1 MVNYV
6 FLSVYFYSVPNL
18 RFREFSLPWHQTP
31 IKDLL
36 SFQNGINGVPEQ
48 YGKGIKYI
56 SVGDILNND
65 YITYDKIVGSIDI
78 SQETLKNY
86 SVTYGDILFQRSSEI
101 KDDIGR
107 TNVYLDKDNTAT
119 FGGFVIRGKKIGDYN
134 PSFFSFLLK
143 SPSSRKSIVRLGAGA
158 QHYNIGQE
166 NIKTLSFYFPNEIE
180 QVKIANLLSKID
192 KRIQTQI
199 KIINDCMSYRN
210 AIVDYFFESLS
221 SDWKQVRLSNIL
233 NEYSELHIKD
243 NSIVHATLSK
253 NGIFPKTDRYD
264 RDFLVKDEDKKYKVT
279 HLDDIC
285 YNPANLKFGVI
296 TRNTFGDCIISPIYI
311 TFTIKN
317 NCLPK
322 FVELLVTRK
331 HFIAKARKYE
341 QGTVYE
347 RMSVNS
353 SDLLSMYVLI
363 PTLFIQQ
370 KIVNIIDI
378 IDNKISNE
386 QKLLNL
392 YKTQKDYLLKNM
404 FV

>member
-1 MVNYV
+1 MP
-6 FLSVYFYSVPNL
+6 LSSDV
-18 RFREFSLPWHQTP
+18 
-31 IKDLL
+31 
-36 SFQNGINGVPEQ
+36 
-48 YGKGIKYI
+48 
-56 SVGDILNND
+56 

-199 KIINDCMSYRN
+199 KIINDCMFYRN

-363 PTLFIQQ
+363 PTLFIQK

>member
-18 RFREFSLPWHQTP
+18 RFSFEEDWCTSTIGENFRLSSGLTPSTKEKAYFNNGIIPWINSGELKNKYISFTENKLTLDAVKKHNLTIYPMDTMVIAIYGLEAAGVRGKASITKMDSTISQSCMAFNSLGNVLTQFMYYVYKKEAQILGTRYAQGT
-31 IKDLL
+31 KQQNLSSDLL
-36 SFQNGINGVPEQ
+36 SSYKLLYPSKEEQ
-48 YGKGIKYI
+48 
-56 SVGDILNND
+56 L
-65 YITYDKIVGSIDI
+65 KIVNFLSLIDEKI
-78 SQETLKNY
+78 ETQ
-86 SVTYGDILFQRSSEI
+86 S
-101 KDDIGR
+101 
-107 TNVYLDKDNTAT
+107 
-119 FGGFVIRGKKIGDYN
+119 
-134 PSFFSFLLK
+134 
-143 SPSSRKSIVRLGAGA
+143 
-158 QHYNIGQE
+158 
-166 NIKTLSFYFPNEIE
+166 
-180 QVKIANLLSKID
+180 
-192 KRIQTQI
+192 

>member
-1 MVNYV
+1 MDKKNKNPN
-6 FLSVYFYSVPNL
+6 VPNL

-36 SFQNGINGVPEQ
+36 SFQNGINGAPEQ

-199 KIINDCMSYRN
+199 KIID
-210 AIVDYFFESLS
+210 
-221 SDWKQVRLSNIL
+221 RLYSQIKYIKGQIL
-233 NEYSELHIKD
+233 NMTTITETKPLGQLCNISTGKRDANEMKSNGSYKFFTCSKDDYCIDTYSFDGEAL
-243 NSIVHATLSK
+243 
-253 NGIFPKTDRYD
+253 
-264 RDFLVKDEDKKYKVT
+264 
-279 HLDDIC
+279 
-285 YNPANLKFGVI
+285 
-296 TRNTFGDCIISPIYI
+296 IISGNGELGL
-311 TFTIKN
+311 IKYYN
-317 NCLPK
+317 GKFDAYQRTYVLQNFKCHPK
-322 FVELLVTRK
+322 YL
-331 HFIAKARKYE
+331 
-341 QGTVYE
+341 
-347 RMSVNS
+347 
-353 SDLLSMYVLI
+353 MYVLQNKLPKKI
-363 PTLFIQQ
+363 EKEKNVGAMPYIVLKTLTSINIDILNMHDQI
-370 KIVNIIDI
+370 KIVNIL
-378 IDNKISNE
+378 NKFE
-386 QKLLNL
+386 EKLENDRMLL
-392 YKTQKDYLLKNM
+392 ELFEKEKSFLLKNL

>member
-1 MVNYV
+1 MDKKNK
-6 FLSVYFYSVPNL
+6 SPNVPNL
-18 RFREFSLPWHQTP
+18 RFS
-31 IKDLL
+31 
-36 SFQNGINGVPEQ
+36 N
-48 YGKGIKYI
+48 
-56 SVGDILNND
+56 
-65 YITYDKIVGSIDI
+65 
-78 SQETLKNY
+78 
-86 SVTYGDILFQRSSEI
+86 
-101 KDDIGR
+101 
-107 TNVYLDKDNTAT
+107 LDKLM
-119 FGGFVIRGKKIGDYN
+119 K
-134 PSFFSFLLK
+134 
-143 SPSSRKSIVRLGAGA
+143 VRLGDICTITGGYAFDSHKMTQKGDY
-158 QHYNIGQE
+158 QIIKMGNLYNGIFDLSRNSSFINAPTKKELEYLIQE
-166 NIKTLSFYFPNEIE
+166 NDILITLTGTTNKKDYGYTVQME
-180 QVKIANLLSKID
+180 QPKNLLLNQRCALIRASKVNEKYLFYLLNSNDFLKQFYASSTGGTGNQTNVSINDMLDFKVYISNENDQSKISNILNALD
-192 KRIQTQI
+192 KKILTQI

-363 PTLFIQQ
+363 PTLFIQK

>member
-1 MVNYV
+1 MK
-6 FLSVYFYSVPNL
+6 FLLIYVPNL
-18 RFREFSLPWHQTP
+18 RFS
-31 IKDLL
+31 
-36 SFQNGINGVPEQ
+36 N
-48 YGKGIKYI
+48 
-56 SVGDILNND
+56 
-65 YITYDKIVGSIDI
+65 
-78 SQETLKNY
+78 
-86 SVTYGDILFQRSSEI
+86 
-101 KDDIGR
+101 
-107 TNVYLDKDNTAT
+107 LDKLM
-119 FGGFVIRGKKIGDYN
+119 K
-134 PSFFSFLLK
+134 
-143 SPSSRKSIVRLGAGA
+143 VRLGDICTITGGYAFDSHKMTQKGDY
-158 QHYNIGQE
+158 QIIKMGNLYNGIFDLSRNSSFINAPTKKELEYLIQE
-166 NIKTLSFYFPNEIE
+166 NDILITLTGTTNKKDYGYTVQME
-180 QVKIANLLSKID
+180 QPKNLLLNQRCALIRASKVNEKYLFYLLNSNDFLKQFYASSTGGTGNQTNVSINDMLDFKVYISNENDQSKISNILNALD
-192 KRIQTQI
+192 KKILTQI

>member
-1 MVNYV
+1 MK
-6 FLSVYFYSVPNL
+6 FLLIYVPNL
-18 RFREFSLPWHQTP
+18 RFS
-31 IKDLL
+31 
-36 SFQNGINGVPEQ
+36 N
-48 YGKGIKYI
+48 
-56 SVGDILNND
+56 
-65 YITYDKIVGSIDI
+65 
-78 SQETLKNY
+78 
-86 SVTYGDILFQRSSEI
+86 
-101 KDDIGR
+101 
-107 TNVYLDKDNTAT
+107 LDKLM
-119 FGGFVIRGKKIGDYN
+119 K
-134 PSFFSFLLK
+134 
-143 SPSSRKSIVRLGAGA
+143 VRLGDICTITGGYAFDSHKMTQKGDY
-158 QHYNIGQE
+158 QIIKMGNLYNGIFDLSRNSSFINAPTKKELEYLIQE
-166 NIKTLSFYFPNEIE
+166 NDILITLTGTTNKKDYGYTVQME
-180 QVKIANLLSKID
+180 QPKNLLLNQRCALIRASKVNEKYLFYLLNSNDFLKQFYASSTGGTGNQTNVSINDMLDFKVYISNENDQSKISNFLNALD
-192 KRIQTQI
+192 KKILTQI

-233 NEYSELHIKD
+233 NEYSELHVKD

>member
-1 MVNYV
+1 MDKKNK
-6 FLSVYFYSVPNL
+6 SPNVPNL

-36 SFQNGINGVPEQ
+36 SFQNGINGAPEQ

-363 PTLFIQQ
+363 PTLFIQK

>member
-1 MVNYV
+1 MDKKNKNPN
-6 FLSVYFYSVPNL
+6 VPNL

-36 SFQNGINGVPEQ
+36 SFQNGINGAPEQ

-65 YITYDKIVGSIDI
+65 YITYDKIIGSIDI

>member
-1 MVNYV
+1 M
-6 FLSVYFYSVPNL
+6 VPNL
-18 RFREFSLPWHQTP
+18 RFS
-31 IKDLL
+31 
-36 SFQNGINGVPEQ
+36 N
-48 YGKGIKYI
+48 
-56 SVGDILNND
+56 
-65 YITYDKIVGSIDI
+65 
-78 SQETLKNY
+78 
-86 SVTYGDILFQRSSEI
+86 
-101 KDDIGR
+101 
-107 TNVYLDKDNTAT
+107 LDKLM
-119 FGGFVIRGKKIGDYN
+119 K
-134 PSFFSFLLK
+134 
-143 SPSSRKSIVRLGAGA
+143 VRLGDICTITGGYAFDSHKMTQKGDY
-158 QHYNIGQE
+158 QIIKMGNLYNGIFDLSRNSSFINAPTKKELEYLIQE
-166 NIKTLSFYFPNEIE
+166 NDILITLTGTTNKKDYGYTVQME
-180 QVKIANLLSKID
+180 QPKNLLLNQRCALIRASKVNEKYLFYLLNSNDFLKQFYASSTGGTGNQTNVSINDMLDFKVYISNENDQSKISNILNALD
-192 KRIQTQI
+192 KKILTQI

-363 PTLFIQQ
+363 PTLFIQK

>member
-1 MVNYV
+1 MDKKNKNPN
-6 FLSVYFYSVPNL
+6 VPNL
-18 RFREFSLPWHQTP
+18 RFRDFSLPWHKTA
-31 IKDLL
+31 IIDLL
-36 SFQNGINGVPEQ
+36 SFQNGINGTPEQ

-101 KDDIGR
+101 KEDIGR
-107 TNVYLDKDNTAT
+107 TNVYLDKDNKAT

-134 PSFFSFLLK
+134 PAFFNVLLK

-166 NIKTLSFYFPNEIE
+166 NIKTLSFYFPDEEE
-180 QVKIANLLSKID
+180 QAKIANLFSKID

-199 KIINDCMSYRN
+199 KIIDDCLSYRN

-221 SDWKQVRLSNIL
+221 SNWKQVKLSNIL
-233 NEYSELHIKD
+233 KEYSELHVKD
-243 NSIVHATLSK
+243 NSIIHATLSK
-253 NGIFPKTDRYD
+253 EGIYPKTDRYD
-264 RDFLVKDEDKKYKVT
+264 RDFLVKDEEKKYKVS
-279 HLDDIC
+279 HLNDIC

-311 TFTIKN
+311 TFTINN

-322 FVELLVTRK
+322 FIELLVTRK
-331 HFIAKARKYE
+331 QFITQARKYE

-347 RMSVNS
+347 RMAVNS
-353 SDLLSMYVLI
+353 SDLLSMNVLI
-363 PTLFIQQ
+363 PSLSIQQ
-370 KIVNIIDI
+370 KIEDI
-378 IDNKISNE
+378 VDTIDNKITNE
-386 QKLLNL
+386 KELLNL
-392 YKTQKDYLLKNM
+392 YKAQKDYLLKNM
-404 FV
+404 FI

>member
-1 MVNYV
+1 MKNKYISFTENKLTLDAVKKHNLTIYPMDTMVIAIYGLEAAGVRGKASITKMDSTISQSCMAFNSLGNVLTQFMYYV
-6 FLSVYFYSVPNL
+6 YKKEAQILGTRYAQGTKQQNLSS
-18 RFREFSLPWHQTP
+18 
-31 IKDLL
+31 DLL
-36 SFQNGINGVPEQ
+36 SSYKLLYPSKEEQ
-48 YGKGIKYI
+48 
-56 SVGDILNND
+56 L
-65 YITYDKIVGSIDI
+65 KIVNFLSLIDEKI
-78 SQETLKNY
+78 ETQ
-86 SVTYGDILFQRSSEI
+86 S
-101 KDDIGR
+101 
-107 TNVYLDKDNTAT
+107 
-119 FGGFVIRGKKIGDYN
+119 
-134 PSFFSFLLK
+134 
-143 SPSSRKSIVRLGAGA
+143 
-158 QHYNIGQE
+158 
-166 NIKTLSFYFPNEIE
+166 
-180 QVKIANLLSKID
+180 
-192 KRIQTQI
+192 

-233 NEYSELHIKD
+233 NQYSELHIKD

>member
-1 MVNYV
+1 MDKKNK
-6 FLSVYFYSVPNL
+6 SPNVPNL
-18 RFREFSLPWHQTP
+18 RFS
-31 IKDLL
+31 
-36 SFQNGINGVPEQ
+36 N
-48 YGKGIKYI
+48 
-56 SVGDILNND
+56 
-65 YITYDKIVGSIDI
+65 
-78 SQETLKNY
+78 
-86 SVTYGDILFQRSSEI
+86 
-101 KDDIGR
+101 
-107 TNVYLDKDNTAT
+107 LDKLM
-119 FGGFVIRGKKIGDYN
+119 K
-134 PSFFSFLLK
+134 
-143 SPSSRKSIVRLGAGA
+143 VRLGDICTITGGYAFDSHKMTQKGDY
-158 QHYNIGQE
+158 QIIKMGNLYNGIFDLSRNSSFINAPTKKELEYLIQE
-166 NIKTLSFYFPNEIE
+166 NDILITLTGTTNKKDYGYTVQME
-180 QVKIANLLSKID
+180 QPKNLLLNQRCALIRASKVNEKYLFYLLNSNDFLKQFYASSTGGTGNQTNVSINDMLDFKVYISNENDQSKISNILNTLD
-192 KRIQTQI
+192 KKILTQI

-363 PTLFIQQ
+363 PTLFIQK